1 MAQKAAKQTARRN
14 ASILNRAHLITFG
27 IHTLFIVLRL
37 LIFQS
42 SATRTTYVLYILLS
56 SPSLFI
62 EFWFE
67 RIGRPT
73 YNNQGTSAAE
83 LRKSGEDLEA
93 KGLTEYMWDV
103 LYWTWGCVA
112 VAALFGDKAW
122 YMWLV
127 IPIYSAWLA
136 YTTFGGMR
144 QGMAGLAGTENGVQ
158 PGAQGGSNR
167 QKKLEKRGGQKVQYR

>member
-14 ASILNRAHLITFG
+14 TSILNRAHLITLG
-27 IHTLFIVLRL
+27 IHALFIILRL
-37 LIFQS
+37 LIFRS
-42 SATRTTYVLYILLS
+42 SATRTTSLLYIILS

-73 YNNQGTSAAE
+73 YSNQGSTGAE

-112 VAALFGDKAW
+112 AAAMFGDRAW
-122 YMWLV
+122 WMWLI
-127 IPIYSAWLA
+127 IPMYSAWLA

-144 QGMAGLAGTENGVQ
+144 QGMVGTAKVSDGVQ